1 MLYGNG
7 VEHISWAHT
16 QWGYGQLSVYPQSE
30 HCKIVAITWTS
41 LPIRGQSDGMLTHHK
56 AVAAVNHASKLA
68 AAARDAFESER
79 DKLDEIVRTL
89 QRAVDR
95 A

>member
-1 MLYGNG
+1 
-7 VEHISWAHT
+7 
-16 QWGYGQLSVYPQSE
+16 
-30 HCKIVAITWTS
+30 
-41 LPIRGQSDGMLTHHK
+41 MLTHHK